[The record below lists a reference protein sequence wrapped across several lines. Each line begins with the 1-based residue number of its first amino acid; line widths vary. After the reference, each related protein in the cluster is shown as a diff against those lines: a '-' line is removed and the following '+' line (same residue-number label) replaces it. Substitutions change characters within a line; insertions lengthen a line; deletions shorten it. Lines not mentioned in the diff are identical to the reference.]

1 MRRSLS
7 GGLIAIAI
15 AFARGGQA
23 HEVKWG
29 TLEIFHP
36 SAPAA
41 AADVKNGVVFM
52 TIDNRGAA
60 PDRLLGAE
68 SPIAERI
75 ELHRHEVENGMI
87 EMRPVD
93 AVDLP
98 PGASVKLTASGV
110 HLMLVGL
117 RQALVEYGSFPM
129 TLIFE
134 DAGRVDVEIQ
144 IDEAGATEP
153 SHP

>member
-1 MRRSLS
+1 MRRSLLGCS
-7 GGLIAIAI
+7 IAIAM
-15 AFARGGQA
+15 ALARGGQA

-29 TLEIFHP
+29 ALDIFHP

-41 AADVKNGVVFM
+41 ATEAKNAVVFM

-68 SPIAERI
+68 SPVVERV
-75 ELHRHEVENGMI
+75 ELHRHETDNGSI

-98 PGASVKLTASGV
+98 SGASVKLTASGV

-117 RQALVEYGSFPM
+117 RQALVEYGTFPM